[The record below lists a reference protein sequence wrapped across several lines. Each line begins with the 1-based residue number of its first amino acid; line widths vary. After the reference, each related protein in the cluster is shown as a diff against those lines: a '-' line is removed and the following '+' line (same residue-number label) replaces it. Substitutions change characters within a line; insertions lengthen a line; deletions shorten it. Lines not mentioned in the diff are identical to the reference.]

1 MSKLLQAVEMT
12 PEIVIE
18 LKQPQSQ
25 PPPDGMLVCEGR
37 DVLLPSLGE
46 WAFHGLVGEFVRALS
61 PHTEADPAALL
72 VQTLVAFG
80 AAVGRGPH
88 LILDGSRHQPN
99 EYAVIVGASGKGRK
113 GTSWAR
119 IKSVFDFAD
128 PEFAMHRIKTGLSSG
143 EGLIFQVR
151 DPIESF
157 DIKNGTMVIC
167 DPGVEDKRLL
177 AMEPEFASVLKVL
190 ERDGNLLSPILRSAW
205 DGGKLS
211 PLTKSHPIEATDSH
225 ISLIGH
231 ITEEELVRRLNET
244 EAANGFGNRIL
255 WVFSRRARLLPFGGQ
270 FGPEKIEEFSRRF
283 RARLEAA
290 RIIGPMGMTEDFKR
304 LWERIYPDLSEGK
317 GGLSGGLTSRAEAHA
332 MRLAMIYA
340 LVDGSPN
347 MEADHL
353 RAALEIVAY
362 VQDTVRWIFGESL
375 GDPIS
380 DAILE
385 GLKSGPKTR
394 TELARIFGN
403 HKPAHLIDRAV
414 KALAG
419 AGRIFSTT
427 EKTAGRERMVW
438 HLGAEKEK

>member
-12 PEIVIE
+12 PEIVTE
-18 LKQPQSQ
+18 LKQHQNQ
-25 PPPDGMLVCEGR
+25 PSPDRTPIREES

-46 WAFHGLVGEFVRALS
+46 RAFHGLAGEFVKALS

-72 VQTLVAFG
+72 VQTLVSFG
-80 AAVGRGPH
+80 VAVGRSPH

-119 IKSVFDFAD
+119 IKSVFEGAD
-128 PEFAMHRIKTGLSSG
+128 PEFATHRIKTGLSSG

-151 DPIESF
+151 DPIETY
-157 DIKNGTMVIC
+157 DIKKGEIVIS

-225 ISLIGH
+225 VSLIGH
-231 ITEEELVRRLNET
+231 ITEEELVRRLTET

-270 FGPEKIEEFSRRF
+270 FGPENIKEFGSRF
-283 RARLEAA
+283 RTQLEAA
-290 RIIGPMGMTEDFKR
+290 RIIGPMGMTENFKQ

-332 MRLAMIYA
+332 MRLGMIYA
-340 LVDGSPN
+340 LIDGSPN

-403 HKPAHLIDRAV
+403 HKSAHLINRGL

-419 AGRIFSTT
+419 AGRIISTT

-438 HLGAEKEK
+438 HLGAEKAK

>member
-1 MSKLLQAVEMT
+1 
-12 PEIVIE
+12 
-18 LKQPQSQ
+18 
-25 PPPDGMLVCEGR
+25 
-37 DVLLPSLGE
+37 
-46 WAFHGLVGEFVRALS
+46 
-61 PHTEADPAALL
+61 
-72 VQTLVAFG
+72 
-80 AAVGRGPH
+80 
-88 LILDGSRHQPN
+88 
-99 EYAVIVGASGKGRK
+99 VIVGASGKGRK
-113 GTSWAR
+113 GTSWDR
-119 IKSVFDFAD
+119 IKSVLDFAD
-128 PEFAMHRIKTGLSSG
+128 PEFATYRIKTGLSSG
-143 EGLIFQVR
+143 EGQIFQVR

-157 DIKNGTMVIC
+157 DIKKGEKTIT

-177 AMEPEFASVLKVL
+177 AVEPEFASVLKVL

-205 DGGKLS
+205 EGGKLS

-270 FGPEKIEEFSRRF
+270 FGPEKIEGFGRQF

-290 RIIGPMGMTEDFKR
+290 RITGPMGMTEDFKR

-340 LVDGSPN
+340 LVDGSPD

-362 VQDTVRWIFGESL
+362 VQDSVRWIFGESL

-380 DAILE
+380 DAIFE

-403 HKPAHLIDRAV
+403 HKSARLIDRAV
-414 KALAG
+414 KSLAG

-427 EKTAGRERMVW
+427 EKPAGRERMVW
-438 HLGAEKEK
+438 NLSAEKAK

>member
-12 PEIVIE
+12 PEIVTE
-18 LKQPQSQ
+18 LKQRQRQES
-25 PPPDGMLVCEGR
+25 PDRMPVCEGR

-46 WAFHGLVGEFVRALS
+46 WAFHGLVGEFVKALS

-72 VQTLVAFG
+72 VQTLVTFG
-80 AAVGRGPH
+80 AATGRGPH

-113 GTSWAR
+113 GTSWSR
-119 IKSVFDFAD
+119 IKSMFDVAD
-128 PEFAMHRIKTGLSSG
+128 SEFATHRIKTGLSSG

-231 ITEEELVRRLNET
+231 ITEEELVRRLTET

-270 FGPEKIEEFSRRF
+270 FGSDKIEEFGRRF
-283 RARLEAA
+283 RDRLETA

-304 LWERIYPDLSEGK
+304 FWERIYPDLSEGK

-340 LVDGSPN
+340 LMDGSPN

-375 GDPIS
+375 GDPLS

-403 HKPAHLIDRAV
+403 HKSARLIDQAV
-414 KALAG
+414 KSLAG

-438 HLGAEKEK
+438 HLGAEKAK

>member
-1 MSKLLQAVEMT
+1 MSKLLQAVEIT
-12 PEIVIE
+12 PEIVAE
-18 LKQPQSQ
+18 LKQHQNQ
-25 PPPDGMLVCEGR
+25 PPPDKTPIR
-37 DVLLPSLGE
+37 DEPNVLLPSLGE
-46 WAFHGLVGEFVRALS
+46 RAFHGLVGEFVKVLS

-119 IKSVFDFAD
+119 IKSVFEVAD
-128 PEFAMHRIKTGLSSG
+128 PEFSTHRIKTGLSSG

-151 DPIESF
+151 DPIESY
-157 DIKNGTMVIC
+157 DIKKGEMVIS

-211 PLTKSHPIEATDSH
+211 PLTKSHAIEATDSH
-225 ISLIGH
+225 VSLIGH
-231 ITEEELVRRLNET
+231 ITEEELVRRLTET

-270 FGPEKIEEFSRRF
+270 FGPEKIEEFGSRF
-283 RARLEAA
+283 RTRLEAA

-332 MRLAMIYA
+332 MRLGMIYA
-340 LVDGSPN
+340 LVDGSQN

-394 TELARIFGN
+394 TELSRIFGN
-403 HKPAHLIDRAV
+403 HKSAHLIDRAV
-414 KALAG
+414 KSLAG
-419 AGRIFSTT
+419 GGRIISTV
-427 EKTAGRERMVW
+427 EKTTGRERTVW
-438 HLGAEKEK
+438 HLGAEKAK

>member
-12 PEIVIE
+12 PEIVTE
-18 LKQPQSQ
+18 LRQHQNQ
-25 PPPDGMLVCEGR
+25 PPPDKTPIR
-37 DVLLPSLGE
+37 DEPEVLLPSLGE
-46 WAFHGLVGEFVRALS
+46 RAFHGLAGEFVKVLS

-119 IKSVFDFAD
+119 IKSVFDGAD
-128 PEFAMHRIKTGLSSG
+128 PEFATHRIKTGLSSG

-151 DPIESF
+151 DPIESY
-157 DIKNGTMVIC
+157 DIKKGEMVIS

-211 PLTKSHPIEATDSH
+211 PLTKSHAIEATDSH
-225 ISLIGH
+225 VSLIGH

-270 FGPEKIEEFSRRF
+270 FGPEKIEEFGSRF

-290 RIIGPMGMTEDFKR
+290 RIIGPMGMTEDFRR

-332 MRLAMIYA
+332 MRLGMIYA
-340 LVDGSPN
+340 LVDGSQN

-394 TELARIFGN
+394 TELSRIFGN
-403 HKPAHLIDRAV
+403 HKSAHLIDRAV
-414 KALAG
+414 KSLAG
-419 AGRIFSTT
+419 GGRIISTV
-427 EKTAGRERMVW
+427 EKTAGRERTVW
-438 HLGAEKEK
+438 HLGAEKAK

>member
-18 LKQPQSQ
+18 LKQRQSQ
-25 PPPDGMLVCEGR
+25 VPPDRMPVCEGR

-46 WAFHGLVGEFVRALS
+46 WAFHGLVGEFVKALS

-72 VQTLVAFG
+72 LQTLVTFG
-80 AAVGRGPH
+80 AAAGRGPH
-88 LILDGSRHQPN
+88 IILDGSRHQPN

-128 PEFAMHRIKTGLSSG
+128 PEFATHRIKTGLSSG

-157 DIKNGTMVIC
+157 DIKNGTLVIC

-231 ITEEELVRRLNET
+231 ITEEELVHRLTET

-270 FGPEKIEEFSRRF
+270 FGSDKIEEFGRRF
-283 RARLEAA
+283 RAAISGPA
-290 RIIGPMGMTEDFKR
+290 RDRPDYRADGDDGGFQAVVGT
-304 LWERIYPDLSEGK
+304 DLSRSFRGK
-317 GGLSGGLTSRAEAHA
+317 GGAFRRFDQPGRSACHAARNDLCPGGRFSQHGGRSSESGARNRGLCARYRPVDLRGEPGGSRLRCHSRGPE
-332 MRLAMIYA
+332 
-340 LVDGSPN
+340 VGTQNPDGIGP
-347 MEADHL
+347 DL
-353 RAALEIVAY
+353 R
-362 VQDTVRWIFGESL
+362 
-375 GDPIS
+375 
-380 DAILE
+380 
-385 GLKSGPKTR
+385 
-394 TELARIFGN
+394 
-403 HKPAHLIDRAV
+403 KPQIGSSHRPGSEV
-414 KALAG
+414 
-419 AGRIFSTT
+419 AGRSGTDFFHNGKDGGTGT
-427 EKTAGRERMVW
+427 DGLA
-438 HLGAEKEK
+438 LGC

>member
-12 PEIVIE
+12 PEIVTE
-18 LKQPQSQ
+18 LKQHQNQ
-25 PPPDGMLVCEGR
+25 PPPDITPVREER
-37 DVLLPSLGE
+37 DVLLPSLEE
-46 WAFHGLVGEFVRALS
+46 WAFYGLVGEFVKALS

-80 AAVGRGPH
+80 AAAGRGPH

-119 IKSVFDFAD
+119 IKSVFEGAD
-128 PEFAMHRIKTGLSSG
+128 PEFATHRIKTGLSSG

-151 DPIESF
+151 DPIESY
-157 DIKNGTMVIC
+157 DIKKGEKAIS

-177 AMEPEFASVLKVL
+177 AVEPEFASVLKVL

-225 ISLIGH
+225 VSLIGH
-231 ITEEELVRRLNET
+231 ITEEELVRRLTET

-270 FGPEKIEEFSRRF
+270 FGPEKIEEFGRRF
-283 RARLEAA
+283 RARIEGA
-290 RIIGPMGMTEDFKR
+290 RTIGPMGMTEDFKR

-340 LVDGSPN
+340 LVDVSPN

-385 GLKSGPKTR
+385 GLRSGPKTR
-394 TELARIFGN
+394 TDLARIFGN
-403 HKPAHLIDRAV
+403 HKSACLIDRAV
-414 KALAG
+414 KSLAG

-427 EKTAGRERMVW
+427 EKTAGRERTVW
-438 HLGAEKEK
+438 HLGAEKAK